1 MKAKIEKNKEIHLVK
16 DLEKKSIKI
25 IPKVGKRYK
34 IYKDGFNIRNF
45 LDWDWTSDQSVN
57 SWLLWPLSY

>member
-45 LDWDWTSDQSVN
+45 LDWD
-57 SWLLWPLSY
+57 